1 MVVTRGE
8 KVMKKTV
15 SLIGILA
22 ISWFLVNNP
31 WADTYVST
39 LQENAVSVTATN
51 SLYTTISEKAKD
63 YEKKPIDAKLDPV
76 WKAIPGLNGVTV
88 DIDASYKN
96 MKKEK
101 KFNEQRLVFKQVK
114 PKITLNDLPPAPIY
128 KGNPEKEMVSFIIN
142 VAWGNEFLPDI
153 LSTLKKHHVK
163 ASFFLEGRWV
173 QKNPDLAKMIAEA
186 GHELGNH
193 SYTHPDMSKISSSK
207 IHEEIVKTNDVIEA
221 TTGKQVTLLAPP
233 SGYFNNE
240 VVKIAAQQKL
250 KTVIWSVD
258 TIDWQKPSPDTLL
271 KRVTGKIH
279 NGALILMHP
288 TEVTTNSLEHLI
300 IEIKNK
306 GYKIDTVSDMLSE
319 ERESIKTKK

>member
-1 MVVTRGE
+1 
-8 KVMKKTV
+8 MKKTV

-114 PKITLNDLPPAPIY
+114 PKVTLNDLPPAPIY

>member
-288 TEVTTNSLEHLI
+288 TEVTTNNLEHLI

>member
-1 MVVTRGE
+1 
-8 KVMKKTV
+8 MKKTV

-306 GYKIDTVSDMLSE
+306 GYKIDSVSDMLSE

>member
-1 MVVTRGE
+1 
-8 KVMKKTV
+8 MKKTV

>member
-1 MVVTRGE
+1 
-8 KVMKKTV
+8 MKKV
-15 SLIGILA
+15 FPLVGFLV

-31 WADTYVST
+31 LADTYVST
-39 LQENAVSVTATN
+39 LQENSVAVTADN
-51 SLYTTISEKAKD
+51 SLYTIISEKAKE

-76 WKAIPGLNGVTV
+76 WKAIPGLNGLKV
-88 DIDASYKN
+88 DVDASYKN
-96 MKKEK
+96 MKKGK
-101 KFNEQRLVFKQVK
+101 KFDEQKLVFQQVK
-114 PKITLNDLPPAPIY
+114 PEISLDDLPPAPIY
-128 KGNPEKEMVSFIIN
+128 KGNPDKDTVSFIIN

-153 LSTLKKHHVK
+153 LATLKKHHVK

-221 TTGKQVTLLAPP
+221 TTGKQATLLAPP

-240 VVKIAAQQKL
+240 VVKIADQQNL

-271 KRVTGKIH
+271 KRVLGKIH

-288 TEVTTNSLEHLI
+288 TEVTTNSLERLI
-300 IEIKNK
+300 MEIENK
-306 GYKIDTVSDMLSE
+306 GYKIDTVSDMLNE
-319 ERESIKTKK
+319 ERESLNTNK

>member
-1 MVVTRGE
+1 
-8 KVMKKTV
+8 MKKTV

-101 KFNEQRLVFKQVK
+101 KFNEQRLVFKQVN
-114 PKITLNDLPPAPIY
+114 PKVTLNDLPPAPIY

>member
-114 PKITLNDLPPAPIY
+114 PEVTLNDLPPAPIY

-250 KTVIWSVD
+250 KTVIWTVD

>member
-1 MVVTRGE
+1 MVVTGGG

-306 GYKIDTVSDMLSE
+306 GYKIDSVSDMLSE

>member
-1 MVVTRGE
+1 MVVTGGE

-306 GYKIDTVSDMLSE
+306 GYKIDSVSDMLSE

>member
-1 MVVTRGE
+1 MVVTGGE

-250 KTVIWSVD
+250 KTIIWSVD

>member
-114 PKITLNDLPPAPIY
+114 PKVTLNDLPPAPIY

>member
-306 GYKIDTVSDMLSE
+306 GYKIDSVSDMLSE

>member
-1 MVVTRGE
+1 
-8 KVMKKTV
+8 MKKIV
-15 SLIGILA
+15 SLVGIVVV
-22 ISWFLVNNP
+22 SWFLVNNP
-31 WADTYVST
+31 LADTYVST
-39 LQENAVSVTATN
+39 LQEKSVTVTAN
-51 SLYTTISEKAKD
+51 DSLYTTISEKAKEF
-63 YEKKPIDAKLDPV
+63 EKAPIDAKLDPV
-76 WKAIPGLNGVTV
+76 WKAIPGLNGLKV

-101 KFNEQRLVFKQVK
+101 KFNEQKLVFQQVK
-114 PKITLNDLPPAPIY
+114 PEITLADLPPAPIY
-128 KGNPEKEMVSFIIN
+128 KGNPDKETVSFIIN

-153 LSTLKKHHVK
+153 LATLKKHHVK

-186 GHELGNH
+186 GHEIGNH

-221 TTGKQVTLLAPP
+221 TTGEQVTLLAPP

-240 VVKIAAQQKL
+240 VVKIADQQKL

-271 KRVTGKIH
+271 KRVLAKIH

-288 TEVTTNSLEHLI
+288 TEVTTNSLERLI
-300 IEIKNK
+300 IEIENK

-319 ERESIKTKK
+319 ERGSYNTKK

>member
-1 MVVTRGE
+1 MVVTGGE